1 MSDREKGEVS
11 PGRGCSVKDFKV
23 VLSMEFFLMA
33 VGCRIAFVLS

>member
-33 VGCRIAFVLS
+33 VGCHIAFVLS